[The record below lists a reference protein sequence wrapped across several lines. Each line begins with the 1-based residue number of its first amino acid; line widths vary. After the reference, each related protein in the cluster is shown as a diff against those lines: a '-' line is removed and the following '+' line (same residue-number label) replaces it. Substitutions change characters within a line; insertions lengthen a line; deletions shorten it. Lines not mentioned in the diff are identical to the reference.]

1 MYIKTKP
8 AGSHVMIQGQKYHNA
23 SGFSSHEN
31 MALT

>member
-8 AGSHVMIQGQKYHNA
+8 AGVSCNDSGTKIP